1 MRQKYILAAVAL
13 FCIGTTVFAQKLSPS
28 TETLLLE
35 HSQRTSRGE
44 ALTDETIHAYIKI
57 TDSAVLRE
65 IEKLG
70 GKIHSQAAAGYVTAT
85 LPVSALRDVA
95 SLSEVEYVRAGNRI
109 ELLMDQARSEA
120 SVDKVHEG
128 TTELGTHTGQG
139 VVVGIVDNGFE
150 YGHAAFYNADGTELR
165 IKRIWNQNS
174 LVGRSPE
181 GFDYGTEYTNPSEML
196 AAGSDVVNTFHGSH
210 VAGIATGGDRQSA
223 FYGVAPDA
231 DIVLVSF
238 KNSDPCIVDGVRYI
252 FNYAKSVGK
261 PCVVNISLGSHK
273 GPHDGTSITDRTFDE
288 LTGPGRIIVGAAGNE
303 GSYKMHASKKLTAE
317 DNQLKTMIG
326 YTNES
331 AARKYSAL
339 DIWGSPNT
347 QMNVKVVAVNTLTGR
362 IAYESEGVDCS
373 NPESKEIQFPLDSKI
388 TGTITL
394 ASIIDPDNHRP
405 NVEVTTEVSSVPLN
419 RKLGVVVTG
428 DAGSE
433 IHIWNNR
440 YGDLQSNNRAGWTAG
455 DTDCTV
461 GEIGGTGKNVIS
473 VGSYTTKTR
482 YSTVTGDLY
491 DLESSVG
498 PLHDISIFSSLGPAS
513 DGRMKPDVVA
523 PGAGII
529 SACSQYYYGFIAST
543 TAAYTQLNG
552 KSYYYDVNAGTS
564 MASPFVAGSV
574 ALWLQANPELTPEDV
589 KQIIRKTSRHDDFT
603 GATTESN
610 TWGYG
615 KIDVYAGL
623 LQAHNTAAIG
633 DIEAR
638 SQLIRVICNRS
649 ERTLRVECAAQ
660 GEGIQAALYDA
671 TGRTVLRQA
680 LPVQGGTI
688 NVASLP
694 HGVYVVKVQAAAASH
709 TMRVAL

>member
-1 MRQKYILAAVAL
+1 MKHKYILAAVL
-13 FCIGTTVFAQKLSPS
+13 FCAGTSVFAQKLSPS
-28 TETLLLE
+28 TETLLIE
-35 HSQRTSRGE
+35 HSQRTSKGE
-44 ALTDETIHAYIKI
+44 VATDETVHAYVKI
-57 TDSAVLRE
+57 TDSAVLQE

-85 LPVSALRDVA
+85 LPVSALRAVA
-95 SLSEVEYVRAGNRI
+95 SLDEVEYVRAGNRI
-109 ELLMDQARSEA
+109 ELLMDDARSDA
-120 SVDKVHEG
+120 SVDKAQEG
-128 TTELGTHTGQG
+128 TTELGAHTGQG
-139 VVVGIVDNGFE
+139 VVVGVVDNGFE
-150 YGHAAFYNADGTELR
+150 YGHAAFYNADGTALR
-165 IKRIWNQNS
+165 IKRIWDQNS

-181 GFDYGTEYTNPSEML
+181 GFDYGTEYTNTSEML
-196 AAGSDVVNTFHGSH
+196 AAASDMGATFHGSH

-238 KNSDPCIVDGVRYI
+238 KNSDPCIVDGVRYV
-252 FNYAKSVGK
+252 FNYASSVGK

-273 GPHDGTSITDRTFDE
+273 GPHDGTSVTDRTFDE

-347 QMNVKVVAVNTLTGR
+347 QMNVKVVVVNTMTGR
-362 IAYESEGVDCS
+362 IAYETESVDCS
-373 NPESKEIQFPLDSKI
+373 NPESKKIQLPADSKV

-405 NVEVTTEVSSVPLN
+405 NVEVTTQASYFALN

-433 IHIWNNR
+433 IHIWNNQ
-440 YGDLQSNNRAGWTAG
+440 YGDLQSNNKAGWTAG
-455 DTDCTV
+455 NTDCTV

-482 YSTVTGDLY
+482 YSTVGGDVY
-491 DLESSVG
+491 DLAASVG
-498 PLHDISIFSSLGPAS
+498 PLHDISIFSSLGPAT

-523 PGAGII
+523 PGAGIV

-552 KSYYYDVNAGTS
+552 NSYYYDINAGTS
-564 MASPFVAGSV
+564 MASPFVAGAV
-574 ALWLQANPELTPEDV
+574 ALWLQANPELTPEGV
-589 KQIIRKTSRHDDFT
+589 RQIIQNTARHDEFT

-623 LQAHNTAAIG
+623 LQAHKTAAIG
-633 DIEAR
+633 DVEAQ
-638 SQLIRVICNRS
+638 SQLIRVTCNRT

-660 GEGIQAALYDA
+660 GEGIQTALYDA

-680 LPVQGGTI
+680 LPAQGGTI

-694 HGVYVVKVQAAAASH
+694 SGVYVVKVQAATAAH
-709 TMRVAL
+709 TLKVAL